1 MTYLLLFL
9 ALSPAYAATQCFS
22 PSDCVAPAYCSSL
35 KDGVVPGTCVG
46 AGLKVKIHAE
56 EKPAPTPTPTP
67 PPPPVPKPFAQPA
80 IRSSSRS
87 SSSSSIAAPVARIDV
102 PSDTERFW
110 GFSEPIVDPAAIATP
125 HTVSTEPAVVGSN
138 VLLALLTA
146 LVFVLLAGP
155 LGVALLGA
163 PKTVKSFLG
172 RLPLSI
178 VVFVAGA
185 MLLRWFVPAASAQG
199 IAALLPNPTVLVP
212 LYGVA
217 FFLVAGV
224 TNFVCNNMLTAEAG
238 TLERFVLPAKAAT
251 GSWKRTAVAVAG
263 STALFAVVA
272 AHVANGFSLLPL
284 AQPGAAVLS
293 LVAVVLA
300 TYSKDGLRY
309 VLAKYRR
316 WDPTFEANVLGIV
329 LAALS
334 VWLTRSLHLSP
345 GYVFGVPMGL
355 VIGAHLDPRKEGWFE
370 LSGLFAMLCCAFVA
384 WMLLLAVPA
393 GSVGQNFL
401 TFLVVMLVEGA
412 FFESLPHR
420 YLAGGPVYRWNKW
433 AWGVLCGVTTFL
445 ALHLLW
451 NTSSTVATLGQ
462 SPPAITYVCVLAMYV
477 VAVLALIAYCG
488 WRRSRSAASGV

>member
-1 MTYLLLFL
+1 MTLLLLLL
-9 ALSPAYAATQCFS
+9 ALLPASADAQCYS
-22 PSDCVAPAYCSSL
+22 PSDCVAPAHCTSL
-35 KDGVVPGTCVG
+35 EDGVVPGTCVG
-46 AGLKVKIHAE
+46 AGLHVGIHKD
-56 EKPAPTPTPTP
+56 EKPVPPAPTPVQKPVAK
-67 PPPPVPKPFAQPA
+67 PVP
-80 IRSSSRS
+80 RSSARS
-87 SSSSSIAAPVARIDV
+87 SSSSSSAAPVARIEV
-102 PSDTERFW
+102 PSETERFW
-110 GFSEPIVDPAAIATP
+110 GFAEPIVDPAAIATP
-125 HTVSTEPAVVGSN
+125 LTFSADPAVVGSN
-138 VLLALLTA
+138 LLLALLTA

-155 LGVALLGA
+155 LGIALLTA
-163 PKTVKSFLG
+163 PKSAKSFLE

-178 VVFVAGA
+178 VVFVAGIV
-185 MLLRWFVPAASAQG
+185 LWRWLVPAASAQG
-199 IAALLPNPTVLVP
+199 IASVLPSPAVLVP
-212 LYGVA
+212 LYGIA

-251 GSWKRTAVAVAG
+251 GAWKRTTVAVAC
-263 STALFAVVA
+263 STVLFAVVA
-272 AHVANGFSLLPL
+272 AHIANGFSLLPL
-284 AQPGAAVLS
+284 LQPGAAVLS

-309 VLAKYRR
+309 LLAKHRK
-316 WDPTFEANVLGIV
+316 WNPTFEANVLGVV

-345 GYVFGVPMGL
+345 GYVFGVPIGL
-355 VIGAHLDPRKEGWFE
+355 VIGVQLDSQREGWFE
-370 LSGLFAMLCCAFVA
+370 LSGLFAMLCCAFAA

-433 AWGVLCGVTTFL
+433 AWGALCGMTTFL

-451 NTSSTVATLGQ
+451 NTSSTVASLEQ
-462 SPPAITYVCVLAMYV
+462 SPPALTYVCVLAFYV
-477 VAVLALIAYCG
+477 VAVLALIAYCR
-488 WRRSRSAASGV
+488 WKRAEPR